1 MLQNL
6 TFLFPQKDEY
16 GIGLS
21 LDTRS
26 VGHLQL
32 FRDRLLS
39 LALDYKTRNTDA
51 ERRRKWLPE
60 VWSPTD
66 LQVCSVP
73 FTKGENT
80 ILASSVPQDF
90 GIGKKWGLQ
99 HYTLHGQAA
108 VIILQGKAGCRLCPE
123 PDCSCC

>member
-21 LDTRS
+21 LDTHS
-26 VGHLQL
+26 VGHVQL

-39 LALDYKTRNTDA
+39 LALDYKRRNTDA
-51 ERRRKWLPE
+51 ERRRRKWLPK

-90 GIGKKWGLQ
+90 GIGKK
-99 HYTLHGQAA
+99 
-108 VIILQGKAGCRLCPE
+108 
-123 PDCSCC
+123 